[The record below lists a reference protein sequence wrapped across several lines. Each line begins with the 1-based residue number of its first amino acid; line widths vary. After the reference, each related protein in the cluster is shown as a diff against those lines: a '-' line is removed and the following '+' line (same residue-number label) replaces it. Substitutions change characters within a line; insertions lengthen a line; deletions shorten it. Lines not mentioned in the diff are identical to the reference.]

1 MAYSERDL
9 AVGGTVS
16 LRSGATA
23 EDEDWAEFARSQRV
37 KTNRFE
43 AHDVVFFEGDPAER
57 IYELVEGA
65 VMLYKLLPDG
75 RRQVVEII
83 GPEDMFGMLAGKTY
97 DCNAET
103 LAPSVIRVVERR
115 DADTRIAVQ
124 RHVTKRLLA
133 QMEALHDHAVLL
145 GRKSAFE
152 RVSSFLMRLVPN
164 RGGPSCVGPAGGK
177 GGKDECVVVLTM
189 TRQEIADY
197 LGLTIETVSR
207 VISDLKRRG
216 MIAIERQD
224 RIRINNV
231 CGMCHQT
238 GAH

>member
-9 AVGGTVS
+9 AVGGT
-16 LRSGATA
+16 LRPRAGVMPD
-23 EDEDWAEFARSQRV
+23 DESWAEFARSPRV
-37 KTNRFE
+37 KTNRFD
-43 AHDVVFFEGDPAER
+43 AHDVLFFEGDPADR
-57 IYELVEGA
+57 VYELVEGA

-83 GPEDMFGMLAGKTY
+83 GPHDVFGMLAGKTY
-97 DCNAET
+97 NCNAET
-103 LAPSVIRVVERR
+103 LAPSVIRGIDRR
-115 DADTRIAVQ
+115 DAESNVAVQ
-124 RHVTKRLLA
+124 RHVTRRLLA
-133 QMEALHDHAVLL
+133 QMEVLHDHAVLL

-152 RVSSFLMRLVPN
+152 RVSSFLMRLVPH
-164 RGGPSCVGPAGGK
+164 RGGSSCIGPSP
-177 GGKDECVVVLTM
+177 GKDDCVVTLTM

-216 MIAIERQD
+216 MIATEKQD
-224 RIRINNV
+224 RIRIMNV